1 VNETRKR
8 KNQIVNDHTMA
19 KIKNNY
25 YAILD
30 SETENCDEDVIKKFE
45 RQVLLNNVNKNIE
58 PQRNKNDKP
67 TIPASLNRT
76 DPTNNTCENNNAEN
90 NNNSAKNKNTN
101 IPPINVYEIQSK
113 QITELLKGGLK
124 ITKFKIKEYNQN
136 KRAILLYNLDEYI
149 RVRGHLEKAKAKF
162 IHSKMSQN

>member
-1 VNETRKR
+1 
-8 KNQIVNDHTMA
+8 MA

-58 PQRNKNDKP
+58 QQRNKNDKP
-67 TIPASLNRT
+67 TTPASLNRT

-90 NNNSAKNKNTN
+90 NNNSAKNKNMN
-101 IPPINVYEIQSK
+101 IPPINVCEIQSK
-113 QITELLKGGLK
+113 QIIELL
-124 ITKFKIKEYNQN
+124 
-136 KRAILLYNLDEYI
+136 
-149 RVRGHLEKAKAKF
+149 
-162 IHSKMSQN
+162 